1 MKIFVTGSTGFIGKF
16 LIKRLI
22 KEKYEVVALV
32 RNESAKQSMKKLGVE
47 AVIGDISNQKEFLDC
62 LKQAEVVVHL
72 AAIRSNWGDEKE
84 FNRIN
89 SQSIANLFIENSKIK
104 HIIIT
109 SSVYAMGK
117 LDKLPADE
125 TASVHAVDLY
135 GKSKKLAEQKTK
147 ECSIKNNIPYTI
159 IRPSIVY
166 GPEDNDLGMIV
177 KMIKLIKEGKFII
190 IGDGKN
196 LLHLIY
202 IDDLIDGFMKVIKSR
217 GRNETYIMASQEPIK
232 LNDLVLLI
240 QKNLRIKKRIKRIPW
255 AVAYI
260 AAMIFET
267 FYNLSYKLLPIL
279 FKDEPLISKM
289 KVQTLTENWFYDI
302 SKAKKNL
309 GFSPRVSYNAGIR
322 KVVNWYLKNE

>member
-22 KEKYEVVALV
+22 KEKYKVVALV

-89 SQSIANLFIENSKIK
+89 SQSIANLFIKNSKIK

-125 TASVHAVDLY
+125 TASVHALDLY

-240 QKNLRIKKRIKRIPW
+240 QKNLRINKRIKRIPW

-279 FKDEPLISKM
+279 FKDEPLLSKM

-309 GFSPRVSYNAGIR
+309 GFSPRVSYNAGIK

>member
-47 AVIGDISNQKEFLDC
+47 AAIGDISNQKEFLDC

-89 SQSIANLFIENSKIK
+89 SQSIANLFIKNSKIK
-104 HIIIT
+104 HVIIT

-125 TASVHAVDLY
+125 TASVHALDLY

-202 IDDLIDGFMKVIKSR
+202 IDDLIDGFMRVIKSR

-267 FYNLSYKLLPIL
+267 FYNLGYKLLPIL
-279 FKDEPLISKM
+279 FKNEPLLSVM
-289 KVQTLTENWFYDI
+289 KVRTLTGNWFYDI
-302 SKAKKNL
+302 SKAKKDL
-309 GFSPRVSYNAGIR
+309 GFNPKVSYDTGIK
-322 KVVNWYLKNE
+322 KVVDWYLKNE

>member
-89 SQSIANLFIENSKIK
+89 SQSIANLFIKNSKIK

-125 TASVHAVDLY
+125 TVSVHALDLY

-279 FKDEPLISKM
+279 FKDEPLLSKM

-309 GFSPRVSYNAGIR
+309 GFSPRVSYNVGIR